1 MKLLTEY
8 NNLTEQ
14 EKEELLNLLFADGYT
29 SDLELMRDSEKNVLD
44 HEWDTIIKKRAG
56 ARLRMTLE
64 EEKIIKSV
72 AKRL

>member
-1 MKLLTEY
+1 MNILRAYGSLTE
-8 NNLTEQ
+8 E

-29 SDLELMRDSEKNVLD
+29 SDLEIMRDSEKNVLD
-44 HEWDTIIKKRAG
+44 YEWDTVIKKLAG

-72 AKRL
+72 AKRF

>member
-1 MKLLTEY
+1 MKLITDY

-44 HEWDTIIKKRAG
+44 CEWDTVIRKLAG

-72 AKRL
+72 AKRF

>member
-1 MKLLTEY
+1 MKLITDY

-44 HEWDTIIKKRAG
+44 YEWDTVIKKLAG

-72 AKRL
+72 AKRF

>member
-44 HEWDTIIKKRAG
+44 HEWDTIIKKLAG

>member
-1 MKLLTEY
+1 MNILRAY
-8 NNLTEQ
+8 SNLTEE

-29 SDLELMRDSEKNVLD
+29 SDLEIMRDSQKNVLD
-44 HEWDTIIKKRAG
+44 YEWDTAVKKLAG

-72 AKRL
+72 AKRF

>member
-1 MKLLTEY
+1 MNLLAEY

-14 EKEELLNLLFADGYT
+14 EKEELLNLLFTDGYS
-29 SDLELMRDSEKNVLD
+29 SDLEIMRDSEKNVLD
-44 HEWDTIIKKRAG
+44 YEWDTVIKKLVG

-72 AKRL
+72 AKRF

>member
-1 MKLLTEY
+1 MKILTAYGSLTE
-8 NNLTEQ
+8 E

-29 SDLELMRDSEKNVLD
+29 SDLEIMRDSEKNVLD
-44 HEWDTIIKKRAG
+44 YEWDTVIKKLAG

-72 AKRL
+72 AKRF

>member
-44 HEWDTIIKKRAG
+44 YEWDTVIKKLAG

-72 AKRL
+72 AKRF

>member
-1 MKLLTEY
+1 MNILTDY

-44 HEWDTIIKKRAG
+44 YEWDTVIKKLAG

-72 AKRL
+72 AKRF